1 MRRFFS
7 GLGRLIDGL
16 MTITGRII
24 FLLVLAFVL
33 LLIFSS
39 PATVTVPS
47 TSALVWAPTGVISEQ
62 RSPAAASD
70 LMFGTGLPQ
79 NSLMPELLESLAVAE
94 NDGRIGALVID
105 VSELLGV
112 SPAQLETLGDALQ
125 RFADT
130 GKPIYAFGEY
140 FTQAQYALASYAD
153 NITLHPMGNL
163 MVTGF
168 GGNQLYFRDLLERL
182 NVQVHVF
189 RVGEFKSAAE
199 PFSRMDMS
207 EEARADNQNLLNAL
221 WSRYLTRVAGNREM
235 STAQLQSYADN
246 YPALLEAANGNMARV
261 AFEQGLVDNIADA
274 NSFRR
279 QVAAEVGVSNG
290 SFSQIHYLD
299 YLNATFTPQ
308 VPGTDQVGVIV
319 AEGTIMPGEQP
330 LGMIGADSLTALIQQ
345 AQQDASIRA
354 VVLRVDS
361 PGGSALAS
369 EQIRGALD
377 QLQLAGKPL
386 VVSMGGQAASGGYWI
401 SASADQIWASPS
413 TVTGSIGVIGM
424 IPTFERA
431 LSELGVGVDGVGT
444 TELTRAG
451 DPLSGLN
458 EPMRRVFQSSIDD
471 TYARFINLV
480 AEGRD
485 LPREDVENIAGGR
498 VWSGEQALEIG
509 LVDQLGDLDQA
520 IAAAAELAELDDYER
535 VYLSRPLTF
544 GEQLLLQ
551 LADSMGSAQILS
563 NMMAAQNMPAS
574 FSGLAAVLPALSAEQ
589 RLRWQ
594 SLLNLVLPANH
605 RPDQLRT
612 LMLCDDCLAI
622 K

>member
-140 FTQAQYALASYAD
+140 FTQTQYALASYAD

-261 AFEQGLVDNIADA
+261 A
-274 NSFRR
+274 S
-279 QVAAEVGVSNG
+279 EVGVSNG

-377 QLQLAGKPL
+377 QLQLSGKPL

-520 IAAAAELAELDDYER
+520 IAAAAELAELEDYER

-551 LADSMGSAQILS
+551 LADSMGGAQILS

-589 RLRWQ
+589 RLRLQ